1 MTLPLQVV
9 LLSLMT
15 IITLLLLPHSTHGF
29 DIRQPYSGYQRGCA
43 VAPHL
48 SSNEYNIQRRGR
60 RRRSTLLFEQHL
72 SRQANNDG
80 PSFRVGIVG
89 AGSISFGTASLT
101 SSLGH
106 IPMIWSPSGDGTK
119 DLIDATCCCAARSEK
134 KSLADDAI
142 IISEIQSTG
151 ALYHTFNVRV
161 ATSPQVLIRR
171 SDVLVFA
178 LPVNG
183 HKSVMEELAPHI
195 IELIMEQKRYHQE
208 GMQSK
213 SNGNMIQLQHIQ
225 PLPIM
230 HIIISSHSS
239 LGAVY
244 FMKVLREEKRRY
256 LQKMNDQSQ
265 TMIDSTSW
273 NYDDDDDI
281 DIRITCWGSTSVT
294 ARKTS
299 GTSVNVLTVREIVD
313 FCTVPSCFPENDQEV
328 EKDSMETEM
337 ISSMDKR
344 EILENG
350 YTVCTTL
357 FGKRFK
363 RRKGGLL
370 AISLSN
376 LNPQNHLGI
385 VLGNMSRMDPPP
397 PPPPPY
403 YEKGEESATKS
414 KMDATTIEPW
424 YQGKNITPNIGRLM
438 EALDRERI
446 AIANALDIEVRT
458 IYEHFSWSFHVPM
471 ETPVTEEDSNH
482 ECDEPLSSSS
492 KKMRPLTVSE
502 MNQQMHYYLN
512 NDVLGPSTANSR
524 YVIEDVPYGL
534 ALTVILGKLVN
545 RPTTLHE
552 AGIRILSAM
561 YGVDFMM
568 ENDLLQ
574 GLKLLN
580 TNNDGN
586 DNIPSLDEWRKMA
599 YNGYF
604 S

>member
-15 IITLLLLPHSTHGF
+15 IITLLLLPHSTHCF
-29 DIRQPYSGYQRGCA
+29 NIRQPYSGYQRGCA

-48 SSNEYNIQRRGR
+48 SSNEYNNIQRRGR

-151 ALYHTFNVRV
+151 ELYHTFNVRV

-313 FCTVPSCFPENDQEV
+313 FCTVPSCFPENDQEI

-438 EALDRERI
+438 EAL
-446 AIANALDIEVRT
+446 V
-458 IYEHFSWSFHVPM
+458 
-471 ETPVTEEDSNH
+471 
-482 ECDEPLSSSS
+482 
-492 KKMRPLTVSE
+492 
-502 MNQQMHYYLN
+502 
-512 NDVLGPSTANSR
+512 
-524 YVIEDVPYGL
+524 
-534 ALTVILGKLVN
+534 
-545 RPTTLHE
+545 
-552 AGIRILSAM
+552 
-561 YGVDFMM
+561 
-568 ENDLLQ
+568 
-574 GLKLLN
+574 
-580 TNNDGN
+580 
-586 DNIPSLDEWRKMA
+586 
-599 YNGYF
+599 
-604 S
+604 